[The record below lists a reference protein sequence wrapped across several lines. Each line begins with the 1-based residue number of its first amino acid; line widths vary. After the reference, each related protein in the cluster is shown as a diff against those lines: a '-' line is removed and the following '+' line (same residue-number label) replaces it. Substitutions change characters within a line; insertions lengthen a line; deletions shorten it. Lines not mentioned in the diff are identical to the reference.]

1 MIIKGFIIS
10 EKTTDLVE
18 DSQYSFWVDVNANK
32 NQIKQA
38 VKDRFN
44 VEVISVKTINQKG
57 KKKSWQRQTGR
68 KKDRKKA
75 IVKLKKGQKIK
86 DFEISSNE

>member
-32 NQIKQA
+32 NQIEQA

-57 KKKSWQRQTGR
+57 KKKSWRRQTGR